1 MVSQEIITSSI
12 SWEVNN
18 GDNINFLFDSSNGF
32 PPLATTDSLK
42 DFSNIVIQA
51 WGTSFSNYVL
61 DIHRF
66 TWLFIWQDPSILP
79 ISHNLTT
86 SFKEV

>member
-42 DFSNIVIQA
+42 DFSKDFSNIVIQA

-61 DIHRF
+61 DIH
-66 TWLFIWQDPSILP
+66 
-79 ISHNLTT
+79 
-86 SFKEV
+86 